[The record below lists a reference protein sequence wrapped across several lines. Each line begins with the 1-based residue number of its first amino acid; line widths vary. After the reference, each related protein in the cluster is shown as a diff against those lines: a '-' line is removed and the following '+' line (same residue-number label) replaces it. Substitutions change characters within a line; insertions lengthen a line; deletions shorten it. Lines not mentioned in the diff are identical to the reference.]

1 MLRNEAFAAVKGAPL
16 YLFGSEP
23 LPRPRPIIRGVL
35 FWWQPVQ
42 CCLLLCSDL
51 TALLGAY
58 ALSYL
63 LWARAILIQPPA
75 PYLQLAPLLLLVTLV
90 YAGAGLYPGF
100 GLGAVESIRR
110 IFKCTSL
117 AFLGLGALSF
127 MFKEQPQFSRMT
139 YALTWGF
146 SLLGVPLLRFL
157 LLSRVHALRWWGQ
170 PSLIVGTRE
179 QVGMTIRSL
188 KRAFSL
194 GYRVVGFICVDDS
207 PPAAPIEGIVQL
219 GGLEVASEVA
229 QRGIGTVLVWDSP
242 DLVSIADALQDH
254 FRTVVVV
261 RDERVIPIEHIR
273 VRNLGGVLGIEFTN
287 QLLRRGNQI
296 IKRAIDV
303 AAALLLLVPAA
314 PLIGLGALAVKL
326 ASPGPA
332 FYGQR
337 RRGLREQP
345 FTVWKLRTMYPDAER
360 RLQECLRDPEL
371 RREWE
376 TAMKLSRDPRIIPV
390 VGHLL
395 RRLSIDELPQ
405 LWSVLRG
412 DMSLVG
418 PRPFPDYHL
427 DKFPADFRRFRARI
441 RPGITGMW
449 QVMIRSSGNL
459 DHQEMF
465 DTYYIRNLSL
475 WLDLYILARTVF
487 AVLSASGAS

>member
-1 MLRNEAFAAVKGAPL
+1 MLRNEAFAVVKGAPL

-23 LPRPRPIIRGVL
+23 LPRPRASIREALV
-35 FWWQPVQ
+35 WSRPVQ
-42 CCLLLCSDL
+42 SCILLLSDL
-51 TALLGAY
+51 IALLSAY
-58 ALSYL
+58 VLSWL
-63 LWARAILIQPPA
+63 LWAHWILNQPPA

-90 YAGAGLYPGF
+90 YVGAGLYPGF
-100 GLGAVESIRR
+100 GLGAVETIRR

-127 MFKEQPQFSRMT
+127 MLKEQSQFSRMT
-139 YALTWGF
+139 YALTWGLA
-146 SLLGVPLLRFL
+146 LLGVPLLRFL

-179 QVGMTIRSL
+179 QVRMTIQSL
-188 KRAFSL
+188 QRAFSL
-194 GYRVVGFICVDDS
+194 GYRVVGFISIDDA
-207 PPAAPIEGIVQL
+207 PAAGAIEGIVQL
-219 GGLEVASEVA
+219 GGLEMAPEVA
-229 QRGIGTVLVWDSP
+229 EMGIGTVLVWDSAE
-242 DLVSIADALQDH
+242 LVKIVDALQDH

-287 QLLRRGNQI
+287 QLLRRGNQV
-296 IKRAIDV
+296 IKRMLDEI
-303 AAALLLLVPAA
+303 AALLLLVPAA

-332 FYGQR
+332 FYRQR
-337 RRGLREQP
+337 RRGLRERP

-376 TAMKLSRDPRIIPV
+376 TTMKLSRDPRIIPV

-427 DKFPADFRRFRARI
+427 DMFPADFRRFRARI

-465 DTYYIRNLSL
+465 DTYYIRNWSL